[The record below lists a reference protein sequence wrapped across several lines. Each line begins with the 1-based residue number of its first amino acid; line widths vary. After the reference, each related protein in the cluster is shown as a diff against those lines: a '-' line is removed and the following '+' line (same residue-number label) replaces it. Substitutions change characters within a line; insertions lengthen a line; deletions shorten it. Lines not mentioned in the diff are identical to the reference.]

1 LLVLREGA
9 AVCIKI
15 RIDRD
20 LRVAVDFEEDRA
32 GCIGGPQIGV
42 DVVSGGPDAERLV
55 LDWATVFSVDDA
67 DVDFDGLRVGD
78 AGRDEECAE
87 QSEAG
92 ESAAFGLDVGYE
104 GVEHEDLSKMLVI

>member
-20 LRVAVDFEEDRA
+20 LRVAVDFKEDRA

-42 DVVSGGPDAERLV
+42 DVVSGGPDAEGLV
-55 LDWATVFSVDDA
+55 LDWAAVLSVDDT
-67 DVDFDGLRVGD
+67 DMDFGGLRV
-78 AGRDEECAE
+78 
-87 QSEAG
+87 
-92 ESAAFGLDVGYE
+92 
-104 GVEHEDLSKMLVI
+104 